1 MKIKELDKLIE
12 LAKKLQKEPDIDEF
26 DDGFVI
32 DDFIHLVEI
41 YKDFLH
47 YDDDEQTN

>member
-12 LAKKLQKEPDIDEF
+12 LATKLQEEPDIEEF
-26 DDGFVI
+26 DENDVL
-32 DDFIHLVEI
+32 DDFIDLVKL

-47 YDDDEQTN
+47 EDED

>member
-12 LAKKLQKEPDIDEF
+12 LATKLQEEPDIKEF
-26 DDGFVI
+26 DENDI
-32 DDFIHLVEI
+32 LDDFIDLVET

-47 YDDDEQTN
+47 EDWD

>member
-12 LAKKLQKEPDIDEF
+12 LAKKLNEEPDIEEF
-26 DDGFVI
+26 DDDCI
-32 DDFIHLVEI
+32 IQTFIELVEI

-47 YDDDEQTN
+47 EDIE